1 MAFIL
6 PRDAIFPRR
15 WSMRIWHSAIAGST
29 LLMIAALGI
38 VSCAQKPA
46 EDTKA
51 EQKVMQAMHAQ
62 DDTNIRA
69 TDVAWAKAVALKD
82 ADQTTAFYAQNGT
95 LLAPGAPIAS
105 GKDAIRKTWAG
116 LMGSPGFGL
125 SFAPTKIEISKGGDF
140 AYEIGDY
147 QLTLNCK
154 GGKTQTVKQKY
165 VVVWGKQAD
174 GSWKALVDAPTTTQ

>member
-1 MAFIL
+1 
-6 PRDAIFPRR
+6 
-15 WSMRIWHSAIAGST
+15 MRIGRSAIVGSA
-29 LLMIAALGI
+29 LLVMAALAI

-46 EDTKA
+46 EDTEA
-51 EQKVMQAMHAQ
+51 EQKVMQAMQAQ

-69 TDVAWAKAVALKD
+69 TDVAWAKAVALRD
-82 ADQTTAFYAQNGT
+82 ADQTTAFYAENGT
-95 LLAPGAPIAS
+95 FLAPGAPIAS

-116 LMGSPGFGL
+116 LMESPGFAL
-125 SFAPTKIEISKGGDF
+125 SFAPSKIEISKSGDY

-147 QLTLNCK
+147 QLTLN
-154 GGKTQTVKQKY
+154 GKDGKSQTAKQKY

>member
-1 MAFIL
+1 MKMW
-6 PRDAIFPRR
+6 RCAIVG
-15 WSMRIWHSAIAGST
+15 SA
-29 LLMIAALGI
+29 LLAVAALGV

-46 EDTKA
+46 EDTEA
-51 EQKVMQAMHAQ
+51 EQKVMQALQSQ
-62 DDTNIRA
+62 DEANIRA
-69 TDVAWAKAVALKD
+69 IDAAWAKAIASKD
-82 ADQTTAFYAQNGT
+82 ADQTTSVYAENGT

-116 LMGSPGFGL
+116 LMGSPGFAL
-125 SFAPTKIEISKGGDF
+125 QFAPTRIEISKSGDS

-147 QLTLNCK
+147 QLTVN
-154 GGKTQTVKQKY
+154 GKNGKPQTVKAKY

>member
-1 MAFIL
+1 
-6 PRDAIFPRR
+6 
-15 WSMRIWHSAIAGST
+15 MRIWRSAIVGST
-29 LLMIAALGI
+29 LSVMAALGF

-46 EDTKA
+46 GDTEA
-51 EQKVMQAMHAQ
+51 EQKVMQTMQEQ

-116 LMGSPGFGL
+116 LMGSPGFAL
-125 SFAPTKIEISKGGDF
+125 LFAPTKIEISKGGDY

-147 QLTLNCK
+147 QLTLN
-154 GGKTQTVKQKY
+154 GKDGKPKTTKQKY